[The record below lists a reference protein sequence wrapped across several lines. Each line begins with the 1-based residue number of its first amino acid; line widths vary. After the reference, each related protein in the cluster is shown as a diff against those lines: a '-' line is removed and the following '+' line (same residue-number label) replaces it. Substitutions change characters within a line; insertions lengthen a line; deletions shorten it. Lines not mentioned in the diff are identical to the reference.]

1 MRALIDVYIIIQGS
15 KGTDSQR
22 FNLEIGDGEASGK
35 VYKFKAKSKEEGQR
49 WLEALE
55 AWREYALVSNY

>member
-1 MRALIDVYIIIQGS
+1 MSTMQGS
-15 KGTDSQR
+15 KGVDPQR
-22 FNLEIGDGEASGK
+22 FNLEIGDGDATGK

-55 AWREYALVSNY
+55 AWREYALTSNY